1 MGEMRM
7 RIAGVSVTPLRII
20 QDERGAVMHML
31 RADSPDFVGFGEA
44 YFSIVKPGAVKAWK
58 RHREMVQNLAV
69 PVGAIRLVVY
79 DDRQGSPTRGTVD
92 DLVTG
97 AGIDHY
103 ELVRLPPMVWYGFVG
118 LGDGDSVIANCAS
131 LPHDPSEVERL
142 PSDCDG
148 IPYKW
153 SQV

>member
-7 RIAGVSVTPLRII
+7 HIAGVSVTPLRII

-69 PVGAIRLVVY
+69 PVGSIRLVIY
-79 DDRQGSPTRGTVD
+79 DDRPGSSTCGTLIE
-92 DLVTG
+92 LVTG
-97 AGIDHY
+97 VGVNRY
-103 ELVRLPPMVWYGFVG
+103 ELVRLPSMVWYGFTG
-118 LGDGDSVIANCAS
+118 IGETDSVIANCAS
-131 LPHDPSEVERL
+131 LPHDLNEVERL
-142 PSDCDG
+142 PVDSDS
-148 IPYKW
+148 IPFRW
-153 SQV
+153 I

>member
-1 MGEMRM
+1 MGEMRIP
-7 RIAGVSVTPLRII
+7 IAGVSVSPLRII

-31 RADSPDFVGFGEA
+31 RVDSPGFVGFGEA

-58 RHREMVQNLAV
+58 RHREMIQNLAI
-69 PVGAIRLVVY
+69 PVGSIRLVVY
-79 DDRQGSPTRGTVD
+79 DDRPESPTRGIVG

-97 AGIDHY
+97 AGIDRY
-103 ELVRLPPMVWYGFVG
+103 ELVRLPPMVWYGFTGTGEVA
-118 LGDGDSVIANCAS
+118 SVIANCAS

-142 PSDCDG
+142 PSDCDE